1 MSAFFQLLI
10 QVIQKEVTED
20 GKNGAALRSS
30 LSGFLQSTVHFN
42 TSSKEATN
50 ELQQT
55 IVSYFTSDTF
65 HLNIMIDGIEKLFQ
79 ININLLFIALLVKN
93 LGLTSSLLNGAARS
107 ITITEIRE
115 IYVKY
120 GAKDLSN

>member
-1 MSAFFQLLI
+1 
-10 QVIQKEVTED
+10 
-20 GKNGAALRSS
+20 
-30 LSGFLQSTVHFN
+30 
-42 TSSKEATN
+42 
-50 ELQQT
+50 
-55 IVSYFTSDTF
+55 
-65 HLNIMIDGIEKLFQ
+65 MIDGIEKLFQ